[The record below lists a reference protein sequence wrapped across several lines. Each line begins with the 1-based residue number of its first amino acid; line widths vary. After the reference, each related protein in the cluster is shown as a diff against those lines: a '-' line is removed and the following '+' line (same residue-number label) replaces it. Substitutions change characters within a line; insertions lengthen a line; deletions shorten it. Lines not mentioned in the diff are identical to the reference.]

1 MPKRFTATEKWDDPW
16 FWELSPQ
23 AKLLW
28 LFLCDHCDNAG
39 IIELSLKLASQKI
52 GLSVTEKHFCEL
64 QSRITAIDC
73 GKYLVVGFIKF
84 QYGKLSRDCKPHA
97 PVFASLSKH
106 RLDPE
111 EIEQNYRFKNSVED
125 YIREKVI
132 VRDGCSCVYTG
143 KQLLPGEVVI
153 DHVIPRSKGGSNK
166 MENLVTTSKEI
177 NAEKWDKDLRTYCS
191 EKGWDFNAIAQR
203 VSKATMVASDRV
215 QVQEKEKEKDK
226 EPEQGVKEFPSE
238 LRTARVLNKWQVWMT
253 HRRAHKKPKSW
264 LSLFNEQVEWLS
276 KFSEPEVFEILSA
289 SIRNGWQGLF
299 EPKKEIPVN
308 GRALSPFDYK
318 TIIQAKQTQADSIK
332 NKFCSETAIDQVW
345 ASEPKRQEYITLRR
359 EIKDLTAKLG
369 AYGT

>member
-1 MPKRFTATEKWDDPW
+1 MKRFTETQKWSDPW
-16 FWELSPQ
+16 FMDLSGT

-28 LFLCDHCDNAG
+28 FYLLDNCDNAG
-39 IIELSLKLASQKI
+39 VIRFNPKLAAVQI
-52 GLSVTEKHFCEL
+52 GKLIEEKHFAEL
-64 QSRITAIDC
+64 VGRVQPLDG
-73 GKYLVVGFIKF
+73 GKLWIPAFIQF
-84 QYGKLSRDCKPHA
+84 QYGTLRPECRPHLSVLDL
-97 PVFASLSKH
+97 VSKH
-106 RLDPE
+106 GL
-111 EIEQNYRFKNSVED
+111 K
-125 YIREKVI
+125 
-132 VRDGCSCVYTG
+132 
-143 KQLLPGEVVI
+143 L
-153 DHVIPRSKGGSNK
+153 
-166 MENLVTTSKEI
+166 
-177 NAEKWDKDLRTYCS
+177 
-191 EKGWDFNAIAQR
+191 R
-203 VSKATMVASDRV
+203 VSKPYVKGIHTL
-215 QVQEKEKEKDK
+215 KDK
-226 EPEQGVKEFPSE
+226 EPDKDPEQGVKEFPSE

-299 EPKKEIPVN
+299 EPKKEIAVN